1 MQFLQKRC
9 VTNPNPM
16 NDALTKN
23 CTSETQLEKIRRG
36 QELRFRWRDD
46 WPVMEQAILKAGREA
61 IVRNTE
67 TTNPNT
73 SDQE

>member
-1 MQFLQKRC
+1 
-9 VTNPNPM
+9 M

-23 CTSETQLEKIRRG
+23 CTSESQLEKIRRG

-61 IVRNTE
+61 IARNAA
-67 TTNPNT
+67 T
-73 SDQE
+73 SVDSQ

>member
-9 VTNPNPM
+9 VINANIM
-16 NDALTKN
+16 NNTLLTKN
-23 CTSETQLEKIRRG
+23 CTSEAQLEKIRRG

-61 IVRNTE
+61 IARNAE
-67 TTNPNT
+67 ASIAANP
-73 SDQE
+73 Q